1 MHRLKALTAAT
12 KAMSNL
18 SGPIIVE
25 EDATHFLVGIHYND
39 RYLAREIDGRA
50 WNGEKRRWTWKK
62 NQENFKKL
70 SEAFREIAHRFEI
83 SDKNLGRDSDE
94 KGADPGIDDGNLADG
109 DWGFLPTTDNYLQ
122 LVQLKRIEDKI
133 DELLRPKDAS
143 RNNEESDHIDE
154 EYEQIVD
161 NERSSNATTLTQ
173 ANEIIASMT
182 SDKTFNELILRR
194 EANQS
199 PIQRLHNRIRDEIKS
214 FRDVEDEEVHRVLTE
229 SFQKRGKSYERRE
242 LGLVQWVW
250 FAEEGE
256 FYGEKRRGY
265 QDIYQMLHMFNGI
278 RVAVE
283 KYDQSN
289 EEMSRIHAV
298 LCLALG
304 RIIWSK
310 IRIRSTDEEGEKT
323 ELLETKEV

>member
-1 MHRLKALTAAT
+1 
-12 KAMSNL
+12 MSNL

-25 EDATHFLVGIHYND
+25 EDATHFLVSIHYND
-39 RYLAREIDGRA
+39 RHLAREIYGRA

-62 NQENFKKL
+62 NQENYKKL
-70 SEAFREIAHRFEI
+70 TEAFREIAHRFAI

-94 KGADPGIDDGNLADG
+94 NRADSGIDDGNLADS
-109 DWGFLPTTDNYLQ
+109 DWGFLPTEDNYLQ

-133 DELLRPKDAS
+133 DEILRHKDAS

-154 EYEQIVD
+154 ENEKIVD
-161 NERSSNATTLTQ
+161 NKKNSNADTLTQ
-173 ANEIIASMT
+173 ANEIVASMT
-182 SDKTFNELILRR
+182 SDETFNELILRR

-199 PIQRLHNRIRDEIKS
+199 PIQRLHNKIRDEIKS

-229 SFQKRGKSYERRE
+229 SFQKRGKSYKRPTE
-242 LGLVQWVW
+242 LSLVQWVW

-256 FYGEKRRGY
+256 FYGKKIRGY
-265 QDIYQMLHMFNGI
+265 QDIYQMLHIFNGI
-278 RVAVE
+278 RVTLE
-283 KYDQSN
+283 KYDQHN
-289 EEMSRIHAV
+289 EEMRKIHAV

-310 IRIRSTDEEGEKT
+310 IRLRSTDEEGEKIK
-323 ELLETKEV
+323 LVETK

>member
-1 MHRLKALTAAT
+1 
-12 KAMSNL
+12 MSNL

-39 RYLAREIDGRA
+39 RHLAREIDGRA

-62 NQENFKKL
+62 NQENYKKL
-70 SEAFREIAHRFEI
+70 TEAFREIAHRFEI
-83 SDKNLGRDSDE
+83 SDKNLPRERNENGTDLD
-94 KGADPGIDDGNLADG
+94 IDDGTLADS

-122 LVQLKRIEDKI
+122 FIQLQRIECKI
-133 DELLRPKDAS
+133 DELLRPKDTS
-143 RNNEESDHIDE
+143 RNNEEGDHTDAE
-154 EYEQIVD
+154 NKQIAD
-161 NERSSNATTLTQ
+161 NKRNWNTATPSQ
-173 ANEIIASMT
+173 AHEIIASIT
-182 SDKTFNELILRR
+182 SDETFNELILRR

-214 FRDVEDEEVHRVLTE
+214 FREVEDEEVHRVLTE

-256 FYGEKRRGY
+256 FYGKKRRGH
-265 QDIYQMLHMFNGI
+265 QDIYQMLHLFNGI

-283 KYDQSN
+283 KYDQNN
-289 EEMSRIHAV
+289 EEMSKIHAV

-310 IRIRSTDEEGEKT
+310 IRLSSTDEEGEKI
-323 ELLETKEV
+323 ELVETKEV